1 MATLHTQKAEGFTAT
16 VEPKKETKKEHAE
29 RVKAQGLR
37 DIIYTRGI
45 DDGLHTVQKHLQEKL
60 ESLRGFLK
68 SAQESGDMERVTTC
82 YANFSLVREL
92 EAFTAHQRFTNS
104 QDLSDILR
112 DMDEVRK

>member
-1 MATLHTQKAEGFTAT
+1 MTTKRKRTESAT
-16 VEPKKETKKEHAE
+16 VKASAE
-29 RVKAQGLR
+29 KVKAQGLR

>member
-1 MATLHTQKAEGFTAT
+1 MTTKRKSTESAT
-16 VEPKKETKKEHAE
+16 VKASAE
-29 RVKAQGLR
+29 KVKAQGLR

-68 SAQESGDMERVTTC
+68 SAQESGNTERVVTC
-82 YANFSLVREL
+82 YANLELVRGL

>member
-1 MATLHTQKAEGFTAT
+1 MANIHTHTAEGFTAH
-16 VEPKKETKKEHAE
+16 VKPKKETKKEHAE

-60 ESLRGFLK
+60 ESLKRFLQ
-68 SAQESGDMERVTTC
+68 SAQESGDTERVVTC
-82 YANFSLVREL
+82 YANLNLVREL
-92 EAFTAHQRFTNS
+92 EAFTAHQRFNNG

-112 DMDEVRK
+112 DIQEVTK